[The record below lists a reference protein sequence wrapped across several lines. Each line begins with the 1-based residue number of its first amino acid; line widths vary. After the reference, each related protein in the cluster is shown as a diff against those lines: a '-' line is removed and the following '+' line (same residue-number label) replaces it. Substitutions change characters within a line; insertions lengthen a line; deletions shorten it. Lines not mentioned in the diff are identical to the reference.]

1 MLQGLTTLDANQNG
15 VTELAELWA
24 YYTGALALT
33 LTLALALALA
43 LTLTLTLTLTLALAL
58 ALAPNPNQVRRHP
71 SQLHRGATGE
81 SAHGPA
87 WEPAAR
93 RH

>member
-43 LTLTLTLTLTLALAL
+43 LTLTLTQVSAAVEAALRQLRAL
-58 ALAPNPNQVRRHP
+58 VEQRPPPPPRSKL
-71 SQLHRGATGE
+71 
-81 SAHGPA
+81 
-87 WEPAAR
+87 
-93 RH
+93 